1 MHQEFSINSKGDFQV
16 LDHFSK
22 VSKESI
28 FVKVQN
34 DSLSNSFYR
43 LDKGQT
49 GFVKLDVIYKRIGFK
64 RNIISDCITELLA
77 IEHGIHTHHFYF
89 TQL

>member
-16 LDHFSK
+16 MDHFSK
-22 VSKESI
+22 VSRETI
-28 FVKVQN
+28 FFKVQN
-34 DSLSNSFYR
+34 DSSNSFYR
-43 LDKGQT
+43 LDKGKT

-77 IEHGIHTHHFYF
+77 IEHGIHTYYHFYF
-89 TQL
+89 TQ